1 MQRVVIWWAKGPMG
15 AGVRCGGAMRQRGS
29 GRRILAS
36 DEEEEE
42 EEEEEPEALAP
53 VRWAPWWAYR
63 PALGKGL
70 AGSSSG
76 GSSGAASAGSVRHV
90 RSCGYSRSSHAA
102 SFQRASRPG
111 TGSHAS

>member
-1 MQRVVIWWAKGPMG
+1 MDERADGRW
-15 AGVRCGGAMRQRGS
+15 GAMRQRGS
-29 GRRILAS
+29 GRRTLAS
-36 DEEEEE
+36 EEEA
-42 EEEEEPEALAP
+42 PEAFIFTPEAFAP
-53 VRWAPWWAYR
+53 VRCGACRAV
-63 PALGKGL
+63 LGKGL